1 MNHLLTLYLL
11 VILKVF
17 IGLSSLHCQLIEPL
31 TLHQMKYNI
40 KNSGT
45 FKKCEIVWS
54 SVALSLEEVSSSSS
68 HLFAR
73 MSPKS
78 VE

>member
-1 MNHLLTLYLL
+1 MQY
-11 VILKVF
+11 
-17 IGLSSLHCQLIEPL
+17 S
-31 TLHQMKYNI
+31 I
-40 KNSGT
+40 KNSGA

-54 SVALSLEEVSSSSS
+54 SVALSLEEVSSSGS

-78 VE
+78 VG